1 MIFNLKNI
9 SCIYS
14 NSVNPVLKI
23 NNLEINEGEIVF
35 IIGASGVG
43 KSTILETLGV
53 MNQTVKSEKAPW
65 WFFSLLKNIYS
76 SIKDVMNIFGNKKEF
91 NQSILIKSEED
102 SFFEFNFEDIKE
114 NMLDFWNK
122 KESEQ
127 AYFRKKYLS
136 FIFQNTNLFPNLNAE
151 DNVLIAPLLQ
161 GDDIITSKNKSR
173 KIFKQ
178 IFTKEYSEI
187 LNDKKIS
194 EMSGG
199 QRQRLAFVR
208 AISTHYK
215 ILLADE
221 PTGNLDWANANNLMS
236 HLIIDI
242 RDKKSTA
249 IVVSHDIRLATDHA
263 DKIVY
268 IDKIYDKQKKFY
280 YGNISNNNVFVKSK
294 ENKWVSISPNKLLDK
309 NIKSK
314 ELVKFLQDDIIRK
327 NNI

>member
-23 NNLEINEGEIVF
+23 NNLEINQGEIVF

-53 MNQTVKSEKAPW
+53 MNET
-65 WFFSLLKNIYS
+65 
-76 SIKDVMNIFGNKKEF
+76 
-91 NQSILIKSEED
+91 IKSEED
-102 SFFEFNFEDIKE
+102 SVFEFNFENTKE
-114 NMLDFWNK
+114 NMLGFWKK

-127 AYFRKKYLS
+127 ADFRKKYLS
-136 FIFQNTNLFPNLNAE
+136 FIFQNTNLFQNLNAE

-215 ILLADE
+215 ILFADE

-249 IVVSHDIRLATDHA
+249 IVVSHDIRLAADHA

-268 IDKIYDKQKKFY
+268 IDKIHNEQKKYY
-280 YGNISNNNVFVKSK
+280 YGNISDNNVFVKSK
-294 ENKWVSISPNKLLDK
+294 ENNWV
-309 NIKSK
+309 
-314 ELVKFLQDDIIRK
+314 
-327 NNI
+327 

>member
-23 NNLEINEGEIVF
+23 NNLEINQGEIVF

-53 MNQTVKSEKAPW
+53 MNET
-65 WFFSLLKNIYS
+65 
-76 SIKDVMNIFGNKKEF
+76 
-91 NQSILIKSEED
+91 IKSKED
-102 SFFEFNFEDIKE
+102 SIFEFNFENTKE
-114 NMLDFWNK
+114 NMLGFWKK

-127 AYFRKKYLS
+127 ADFRKKYLS

-215 ILLADE
+215 ILFADE

-236 HLIIDI
+236 QLIIDI

-249 IVVSHDIRLATDHA
+249 IVVSHDIRLAADHA

-268 IDKIYDKQKKFY
+268 IDKIHNEQKKYY
-280 YGNISNNNVFVKSK
+280 YGNISDNNVFVKSK
-294 ENKWVSISPNKLLDK
+294 ENNWISISTNKLLNK

>member
-23 NNLEINEGEIVF
+23 NNLEINQGEIVF

-53 MNQTVKSEKAPW
+53 MNHT
-65 WFFSLLKNIYS
+65 
-76 SIKDVMNIFGNKKEF
+76 
-91 NQSILIKSEED
+91 IKSSDED

-127 AYFRKKYLS
+127 ADFRKKYLS

-161 GDDIITSKNKSR
+161 GDNIIVSKNKSR

-215 ILLADE
+215 ILFADE

-249 IVVSHDIRLATDHA
+249 VVVSHDIRLAADHA

-268 IDKIYDKQKKFY
+268 IDKIHDTQKKFY

-294 ENKWVSISPNKLLDK
+294 ENNWTSISTNKLLDK
-309 NIKSK
+309 NIESK

>member
-1 MIFNLKNI
+1 MIFNLKNLF
-9 SCIYS
+9 CIYN
-14 NSVNPVLKI
+14 NSLNPVLEI
-23 NNLEINEGEIVF
+23 SDLEIKQGEIVF

-43 KSTILETLGV
+43 KSTILETLGL
-53 MNQTVKSEKAPW
+53 MNKTILS
-65 WFFSLLKNIYS
+65 
-76 SIKDVMNIFGNKKEF
+76 KDNSV
-91 NQSILIKSEED
+91 
-102 SFFEFNFEDIKE
+102 FEFNFEDKKE
-114 NMLDFWNK
+114 NMLDFWSK
-122 KESEQ
+122 KEGQQ
-127 AYFRKKYLS
+127 ADFRKKYLS

-151 DNVLIAPLLQ
+151 DNVLIASLLQ
-161 GDDIITSKNKSR
+161 GDDIITSKNNSR
-173 KIFKQ
+173 KIFKK
-178 IFTKEYSEI
+178 IFKKEYSEI

-215 ILLADE
+215 ILFADE

-236 HLIIDI
+236 HLITDI

-249 IVVSHDIRLATDHA
+249 IVVSHDIRLSVIHA

-268 IDKIYDKQKKFY
+268 IDKVFDEKKDYY

-294 ENKWVSISPNKLLDK
+294 DDYWSSISPNRTLNK
-309 NIKSK
+309 NIKSSD
-314 ELVKFLQDDIIRK
+314 LVKFLQDDIIDK